1 MLIICLCNVLQRAC
15 CEDAF
20 AHCYVRAPPG
30 NHFPYSGPFF
40 ICFSSMLISTASNVV
55 KSARKMKNV
64 SATDIVDTLL
74 MAAFVGSMS

>member
-1 MLIICLCNVLQRAC
+1 MYCRGLAARCLRTLLCPRA
-15 CEDAF
+15 
-20 AHCYVRAPPG
+20 PG